1 LTAGAGTYYRKAGLK
16 MADKFTADKSKT
28 DKFTMDQA
36 SGHMTK
42 KQNAIQFIKFTL
54 FSASAGAIQFLTSA
68 ALHELTHIPDW
79 MAYLFPL
86 ILSVV
91 YNFTLN
97 RRFTFK
103 SATNYPLAM
112 LKVTGYYLIFTPV
125 STWWVDQLTALNW
138 NFYVIIIGTLV
149 VNFVTEFLFDRYV
162 VFGKSIGTNKQAQKE
177 REKSLLKS
185 ESAVSNAD

>member
-1 LTAGAGTYYRKAGLK
+1 MSDQPARKLTAK
-16 MADKFTADKSKT
+16 
-28 DKFTMDQA
+28 QA
-36 SGHMTK
+36 T
-42 KQNAIQFIKFTL
+42 IQFIKFTL
-54 FSASAGAIQFLTSA
+54 FSASAGAIQFLSSA
-68 ALHELTHIPDW
+68 ALHELTNLPDW
-79 MAYLFPL
+79 VSYLLPL

-112 LKVTGYYLIFTPV
+112 MKVTGYYLVFTPL
-125 STWWVDQLTALNW
+125 STWWVDKLTLINW

-162 VFGKSIGTNKQAQKE
+162 VFKNSIGTNKSAQKDK
-177 REKSLLKS
+177 EKARLES
-185 ESAVSNAD
+185 ESNLSSADLLL